1 MGRSTKVYVTTTPQ
15 TLIFA
20 LCVAMVCY
28 TVIKVNK
35 DKERK

>member
-1 MGRSTKVYVTTTPQ
+1 MERLIKVYVTSTPQ

-20 LCVAMVCY
+20 ACVAMVCY

-35 DKERK
+35 EKEKK